1 MATEDLSAFYD
12 TVDGDAEV
20 VSVQGAD
27 VAGIF
32 STATDVVLG
41 EVLLSAPS
49 IRCPANVVAAEG
61 GAVTVRGTAYVIRQ
75 VQRLPPDGAEQLL
88 VLAEA

>member
-1 MATEDLSAFYD
+1 MAMTEDLSAFYD
-12 TVDGDAEV
+12 PADFGEAFTVDGQA
-20 VSVQGAD
+20 AL
-27 VAGIF
+27 GIF

-49 IRCPANVVAAEG
+49 VRCPATVVAAEG
-61 GAVTVRGTAYVIRQ
+61 SAVTVRGTAYVIRQ